1 MPNTPTPEK
10 DTESTV
16 TLTERIEASRDALTQ
31 ATAQAGERYDSAGIF
46 GW

>member
-1 MPNTPTPEK
+1 MPSTPTSEQ

-31 ATAQAGERYDSAGIF
+31 ASAQAGERYDSAGIF